1 MSLIMPLTL
10 SQFQKEQIKNI
21 HHGVI
26 EAILNTANTNY
37 DFLGGQAG
45 VLPYLYLADQI
56 TQGASSRIEQTLNSD
71 IDKLTTRLSTEQ
83 LTLGIS
89 DGFSGIGW
97 TLEFLN
103 QQQGD
108 DYDIE
113 FCNTLDELLITAVST
128 PQWQGELEYVL
139 GLAGVAAYAARR
151 LKRSSDPRLYEKIIT
166 HYEALAIQVNEQQL
180 SWP

>member
-1 MSLIMPLTL
+1 MPYIAPLKLSL
-10 SQFQKEQIKNI
+10 SQEKNI
-21 HHGVI
+21 KVIHHSFI
-26 EAILNTANTNY
+26 ENIINTANINY
-37 DFLGGQAG
+37 GFLGGRTG
-45 VLPYLYLADQI
+45 EIPYLYLVEKVVDCN
-56 TQGASSRIEQTLNSD
+56 SPKIEQLINTD
-71 IDKLTTRLSTEQ
+71 IDKLIAALSTQE
-83 LTLGIS
+83 LPFGIS
-89 DGFSGIGW
+89 VGVSGIGW